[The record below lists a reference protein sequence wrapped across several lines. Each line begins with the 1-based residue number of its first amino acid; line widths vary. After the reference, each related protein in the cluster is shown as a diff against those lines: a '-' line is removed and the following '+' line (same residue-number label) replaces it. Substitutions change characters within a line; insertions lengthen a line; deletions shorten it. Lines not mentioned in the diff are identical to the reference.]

1 MNARLKVLHEKANV
15 KSVKLLPSTVI
26 GRSNECDLKI
36 SSSEV
41 SRIHCR
47 ITIQDDSVFI
57 EDLGSANGTFV
68 NDQILSPRQPI
79 AVDPGT
85 KVTIGP
91 AEFIVD
97 YIAPTSNTVVVRRA
111 DKNGKRIPSPARSDA
126 DHDNKD
132 LVFSSAPERAG
143 DLSDESTVLTDPKAN
158 PLAKAKEAASQSP
171 VDDKPSS
178 TVPESAPPI
187 LKELQSANSLAQP
200 VMNLPVAACDPRSEE
215 PNRVVASKQTMTAPN
230 PIGAASKPLVVP
242 PVALPVAKAIAVVA
256 APDVPVAKAV
266 HPKTNPPEA
275 STPVGRVP
283 EPRQSSSQLQEPRPT
298 KAVQLENPSK
308 SRDVPPAKLA
318 ESVAVAAPQFVASEP
333 VTEASERNQLP
344 VVPQMT
350 SQFAF
355 TEGPDAHRT
364 TKQASKQEKPS
375 GLKSLF
381 SVFNRKSPSTS
392 KQPQS
397 TQDPETDQTVTSIP
411 ALDET
416 IVDPSFSFG
425 AANKE
430 PAPPA
435 ESTKQPP
442 ADDDFQNFLRQF

>member
-97 YIAPTSNTVVVRRA
+97 YIAPTSNTVVVRRT
-111 DKNGKRIPSPARSDA
+111 DKNGRRIPSTARSDA
-126 DHDNKD
+126 DPDNKD
-132 LVFSSAPERAG
+132 LVFSSMPEGAG
-143 DLSDESTVLTDPKAN
+143 DFSDESTVLTDPKAN
-158 PLAKAKEAASQSP
+158 PFAKAKEAASQTP

-178 TVPESAPPI
+178 TVPASAPI
-187 LKELQSANSLAQP
+187 AKEVQCANSLAQP
-200 VMNLPVAACDPRSEE
+200 VVKPPVVASDPRGEE
-215 PNRVVASKQTMTAPN
+215 PNRVITSKQTMAASE
-230 PIGAASKPLVVP
+230 PIGAASKPLVAP
-242 PVALPVAKAIAVVA
+242 PVALPVAKAVAVVA
-256 APDVPVAKAV
+256 APDVPVAKTV
-266 HPKTNPPEA
+266 PPKTNPSETG
-275 STPVGRVP
+275 TPAGSVP
-283 EPRQSSSQLQEPRPT
+283 EPRQSSSQSQEARPA
-298 KAVQLENPSK
+298 KPVQLENPPK
-308 SRDVPPAKLA
+308 SRDVSPAK
-318 ESVAVAAPQFVASEP
+318 VAKPVAIDAPQFVISEP
-333 VTEASERNQLP
+333 VTEASERDPLP
-344 VVPQMT
+344 VVPEST

-355 TEGPDAHRT
+355 TEASDAHHP

-381 SVFNRKSPSTS
+381 SVFNRKAPSTS
-392 KQPQS
+392 KGPQS
-397 TQDPETDQTVTSIP
+397 TQDSEADHTVTSIP

-430 PAPPA
+430 PDPPA